1 MKPKQ
6 KPRVFCEFNKMFFDL
21 ETSTCMVFSFV
32 KTFINGKKSSKVFAN
47 NLNKITKFCST
58 FYQLKQVIWKY
69 KKKESILFHIE

>member
-47 NLNKITKFCST
+47 NLNKITKML
-58 FYQLKQVIWKY
+58 FY
-69 KKKESILFHIE
+69 ILPIEASYLEIQEKIINFISN